1 MTEEQI
7 DSLIN
12 AVGEALHELPD
23 TLVGAEPAYLGH
35 YINGGKSRTVAGLRD
50 VFNPA
55 SGEVH

>member
-23 TLVGAEPAYLGH
+23 TLVGAEPAYLDTTLMAR
-35 YINGGKSRTVAGLRD
+35 KSRTVAGLKTFSIPLR
-50 VFNPA
+50 VK
-55 SGEVH
+55 SH